1 MFCVQCGFK
10 IEDGYKFCP
19 NCGAKVVSVQ
29 DDTQQK
35 HEIPRGELDKIA
47 DDIFWVAPVD
57 IVGCAKRLSKETGI
71 PFSNARLMMKSR
83 YASWK
88 QGKKSGKY
96 PDTEFCPN
104 CASQDIQSYEEPG
117 ITVIQPVKVLGGGYI
132 SSSAPSS
139 TWMRCQR
146 CGCKW
151 KPKKKK

>member
-1 MFCVQCGFK
+1 MAGVPMFCVQCGFK
-10 IEDGYKFCP
+10 IEDEYKFCP
-19 NCGAKVVSVQ
+19 NCGTKIGTT
-29 DDTQQK
+29 TQ
-35 HEIPRGELDKIA
+35 EDNRSDVEKIA

-71 PFSNARLMMKSR
+71 PFSDARLMMKSR

-151 KPKKKK
+151 KPKKKR

>member
-29 DDTQQK
+29 DDTK
-35 HEIPRGELDKIA
+35 KNHEIPRGELDKIA

-71 PFSNARLMMKSR
+71 PFSNAKLMMKNR

-117 ITVIQPVKVLGGGYI
+117 ITVTQPVKAFGGGFI

-139 TWMRCQR
+139 KWMRCNM
-146 CGCKW
+146 CGHRW
-151 KPKKKK
+151 KPKKKR